1 MITALI
7 TLASIASW
15 VYIVAVV
22 ATVYNSL
29 ERKSIERQ
37 YESAMTGKW

>member
-1 MITALI
+1 MVATLI
-7 TLASIASW
+7 ILASIASW
-15 VYIVAVV
+15 VYVAVVV